1 MEEDSLKKIAEL
13 REILE
18 NRVHN
23 LETELEGM
31 RTLLEFVNN
40 LLLEQSF
47 KRVEVTGIR
56 PSPPTRPTTQPLEKT
71 VQIRARDEE
80 MLATVY
86 KGVDSMR
93 IVPSGDKTFTVST
106 PPFVPFLRERVLR
119 KIRERDQEA
128 IQSDGKS
135 LDEAFSFEIK
145 RDGDVIREITIRNV
159 KRERERELMSAIHW
173 TLEKMHE
180 KAKR

>member
-1 MEEDSLKKIAEL
+1 LEEDSLKKIAEL
-13 REILE
+13 RELLE
-18 NRVHN
+18 NRVRS

-47 KRVEVTGIR
+47 KRVEAKGIP
-56 PSPPTRPTTQPLEKT
+56 PSPPAQPSTQPPKQT
-71 VQIRARDEE
+71 VQIKAKDGEV
-80 MLATVY
+80 LATVY
-86 KGVDSMR
+86 KEVDSIR
-93 IVPSGDKTFTVST
+93 IVPSGNETFTMT
-106 PPFVPFLRERVLR
+106 TAPFVPFLRERVLR

-128 IQSDGKS
+128 VQSGEIS

-159 KRERERELMSAIHW
+159 NRERERELMSAIHW

-180 KAKR
+180 KMES